1 MAALASKEAGN
12 AAFGKK
18 DYSTAAEAYA
28 SGLKELSAKGSYS
41 DLQGADRELA
51 ATLLSNRAAS
61 LLGMEKYDEACEV
74 MHCASDRM
82 GGRAGGLAGG
92 WSR

>member
-1 MAALASKEAGN
+1 MLMAALASKEAGN

-18 DYSTAAEAYA
+18 DYKAAADAYA
-28 SGLKELSAKGSYS
+28 AGLKELSTTGSYS
-41 DLQGADRELA
+41 ELQGDDRELA

-74 MHCASDRM
+74 RRWWRFS
-82 GGRAGGLAGG
+82 
-92 WSR
+92 